1 MSTTGLKLSPKHGL
15 NPTIP
20 VCFWCG
26 EEKGEVAL
34 LGRIGDARKGE
45 DIEASMYTVIDYEP
59 CPACLAKMDSGFTVV
74 EATDSPNA
82 ITSVPI
88 QDGIYPTGRYVVIKP
103 EAAHRIF
110 RIEEGA
116 TKAFLQA
123 DLFQKIFHEEAAPT

>member
-34 LGRIGDARKGE
+34 LGRIGDTRDGE

-59 CPACLAKMDSGFTVV
+59 CPACLSKMESGFTVV
-74 EATDSPNA
+74 EATDSPND

-88 QDGIYPTGRYVVIKP
+88 QDGIYPTGRFVVVDP
-103 EAAHRIF
+103 ESAKRIF
-110 RIEEGA
+110 RIDKGT

-123 DLFQKIFHEEAAPT
+123 DLFQKIFYEEAAPT